1 MPFTSTDAENLRR
14 AIADGRGAR
23 SMTFDN
29 QTVVFNSLKEMI
41 ELLAIMDQGVATAN
55 GTRKPYR
62 VGTTNKGVGLN
73 GGWPFTWRR

>member
-23 SMTFDN
+23 SMTFSD

-41 ELLAIMDQGVATAN
+41 ELLAIMEADAGNTA
-55 GTRKPYR
+55 GTRRSYR
-62 VGTTNKGVGLN
+62 IGVTSKGV
-73 GGWPFTWRR
+73 